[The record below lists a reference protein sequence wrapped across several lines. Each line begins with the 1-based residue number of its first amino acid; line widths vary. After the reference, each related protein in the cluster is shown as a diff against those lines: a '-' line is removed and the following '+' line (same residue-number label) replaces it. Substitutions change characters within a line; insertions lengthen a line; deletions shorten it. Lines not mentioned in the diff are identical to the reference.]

1 MAVVSYADK
10 FTTTSLRSERY
21 SDFYNNFNKNFGT
34 RDLARL
40 TNEDSII
47 NSLKSII
54 LTKKGERP
62 FQPDFGC
69 NISGLLF
76 ENFSNFTSDAIETEI
91 RTAVEN
97 FEPRVKTIKVK
108 VIESQDNH
116 SIELQLFFTTI
127 NNPNDISISF
137 FLSRIR

>member
-1 MAVVSYADK
+1 MATSYSDK
-10 FTTTSLRSERY
+10 FTTTTLRSERY

-34 RDLARL
+34 KDLARI

-47 NSLKSII
+47 NSLKNII
-54 LTKKGERP
+54 LTRKGERP
-62 FQPDFGC
+62 FQPEFGC

-76 ENFSNFTSDAIETEI
+76 ENFSKFTTDAIETEI

-97 FEPRVKTIKVK
+97 FEPRIKTIKVNAT
-108 VIESQDNH
+108 ETQDSH
-116 SIELQLFFTTI
+116 AIELQLFFTTI
-127 NNPNDISISF
+127 NNPDNISISF

>member
-1 MAVVSYADK
+1 MATSYSDK
-10 FTTTSLRSERY
+10 FTTTTLRSERY

-34 RDLARL
+34 KDLARI

-47 NSLKSII
+47 NSLKNII
-54 LTKKGERP
+54 LTRKGERP
-62 FQPDFGC
+62 FQPEFGC

-76 ENFSNFTSDAIETEI
+76 ENFSKFTTDAIETEI

-97 FEPRVKTIKVK
+97 FEPRIKTIKVNAT
-108 VIESQDNH
+108 ETQDSH
-116 SIELQLFFTTI
+116 AIELKLFFTTI
-127 NNPNDISISF
+127 NNPDNISISF